1 MNRSHGRGR
10 PAEAPAAAVVLAA
23 MMTGAA
29 PVLTKFVLR
38 HLNVESV
45 LIWRYLIAV
54 FVVALIAFLRRPTTK
69 DAKAN
74 CRKLSPQSHLSLAVV
89 AIFGSGASA
98 LLFTGSLLYA
108 PAAVSNALSKA
119 GPLLVA
125 FLAYVWLQEPVSLGS
140 LSLVAAMLLAAGLLG
155 AGEFSGGTAV
165 SVHAVSGVVMA
176 VAAGLMR
183 ASSEVAA
190 KAALANW
197 QPAVVAMARFLGGVV
212 LAAGTAAVR
221 HQHLVVPAG
230 PAEWTALVA
239 LATVCT
245 GLPIWLYYSGMA
257 DLPVHHAA
265 GLRTSGTAVTAL
277 ASWLVLRERLGT
289 LHLLGLGAL
298 LFAAYAMAHMPAERP
313 ARRTPLLRL
322 SGKMVSFVA
331 VVVAASILLAGTLQ
345 AWQLHALL
353 TDEIEASLSRAA
365 ALIGHIASIQ
375 QVPAPMLRRY
385 FDSLVREQMSGPGY
399 RAEFSYIILA
409 DEARVPLSW
418 AFRQDDWPPGAGAEM
433 ARILASQGPAA
444 TGRTDIVPVNVS
456 IHTGEAKLSLSV
468 GYRAEVAI
476 GPMAALS
483 LRTALLAAFM
493 ALVASAAAAGLVRGA
508 LGPLASASAE
518 ELKLRRQLLQG
529 APPEKETPAPAP
541 APIPAAHK
549 PAQPP
554 ENAVI
559 AAALPPPLDS
569 ARVSAGEDWW
579 DAALSQAVALEGHLL
594 GAAGPWILVAWGSEE
609 TEVDDPLRAY
619 AWCRMIDAQVAVLL
633 AGSDWARLVSL
644 LAEAEEIAT
653 RTGHPGPWATDAFV
667 QRNLGRLQSRRIR
680 SNLWLVEGEK
690 E

>member
-1 MNRSHGRGR
+1 MNKSLGRGR
-10 PAEAPAAAVVLAA
+10 LAEAPASVVVLAA

-54 FVVALIAFLRRPTTK
+54 LVVAVIALLRKPKTK
-69 DAKAN
+69 DTKAN

-140 LSLVAAMLLAAGLLG
+140 LSMVAAMLLAAGLLG

-165 SVHAVSGVVMA
+165 SAHAAAGVAMA

-197 QPAVVAMARFLGGVV
+197 QPAAVATARFLGGVV
-212 LAAGTAAVR
+212 LATGAAAVR
-221 HQHLVVPAG
+221 HKPLVVPEG
-230 PAEWTALVA
+230 PAEWTALLA

-277 ASWLVLRERLGT
+277 ASWLVLGERLGT

-298 LFAAYAMAHMPAERP
+298 LFAAYAMAHMPAERT
-313 ARRTPLLRL
+313 ARRAPMLRL

-331 VVVAASILLAGTLQ
+331 VVVGASILLAGALQ

-353 TDEIEASLSRAA
+353 TDEVEASLSRAA

-399 RAEFSYIILA
+399 RAEFSYILLA
-409 DEARVPLSW
+409 DADLVPLAW
-418 AFRQDDWPPGAGAEM
+418 AFRQDDWPLGAGAEM
-433 ARILASQGPAA
+433 ARLLASQGPAA

-456 IHTGEAKLSLSV
+456 IHTGETKLSLSI
-468 GYRAEVAI
+468 GYRAQVAI
-476 GPMAALS
+476 GPMVALS
-483 LRTALLAAFM
+483 LRTALLAGFL
-493 ALVASAAAAGLVRGA
+493 ALVASAAAAGLVRSA

-518 ELKLRRQLLQG
+518 ELKLQRQLLQG
-529 APPEKETPAPAP
+529 APAEKETAAPEHT
-541 APIPAAHK
+541 PIPAARK

-554 ENAVI
+554 EDTVI
-559 AAALPPPLDS
+559 AAALPPPFDS
-569 ARVSAGEDWW
+569 AKESAGEDWW
-579 DAALSQAVALEGHLL
+579 DAVLSQAVALDGRLL
-594 GAAGPWILVAWGSEE
+594 GTAGPWVLVAWGSEE
-609 TEVDDPLRAY
+609 SEVDDPLRAY
-619 AWCRMIDAQVAVLL
+619 AWCKMTSAQVAVLL

-644 LAEAEEIAT
+644 LAAAEEIT
-653 RTGHPGPWATDAFV
+653 VCTGRPGPWATDAFV
-667 QRNLGRLQSRRIR
+667 QRNQGRLQSRRIQG
-680 SNLWLVEGEK
+680 NLWLVEGEK